1 MKCCEC
7 KHCASAYLT
16 SLDGQGVFQ
25 AHLCQ
30 VDIVNPVVVDGGVE
44 RECLQ
49 QPSAKLRALQS
60 WEVIL
65 ILTTVALWGVII
77 GGLLGVLLWHWLR

>member
-44 RECLQ
+44 RGCQHQWHLTQRGLPYEAAL
-49 QPSAKLRALQS
+49 AKRRKG
-60 WEVIL
+60 WR
-65 ILTTVALWGVII
+65 G
-77 GGLLGVLLWHWLR
+77 LWHRLWMR